1 MSFCSPLAKDQV
13 KCFDTEDLTIFI
25 EIYNKYF
32 ADKIKSITYR
42 AINNKLKDV
51 LGDKKH
57 YLWFDYLCQHCSF
70 NECLKLNNISD
81 NRLLPKKPA
90 EWYMNRTAW
99 LSNFD
104 IEDVLIHYH
113 KCKKYNYEFVGV
125 FTVDFAV
132 KESNGKCKYY
142 DNKCNP
148 DIRDNIKKNKKYLG
162 IVTNLDRFD
171 QGGSHWTSIFIV
183 IDPTLPSYGIYY
195 YDSGGNGIP
204 PLIMLYI
211 NEVKKQL
218 KELYPTKKCRIRV
231 NRKQHQKTTTE
242 CGMFAITYQ
251 IRWITKLLKN
261 KDTKEY
267 DVLNNKIMT
276 DTNMILNRDKLFAPR
291 LDKD

>member
-13 KCFDTEDLTIFI
+13 KCFDTEDLKIFI

-32 ADKIKSITYR
+32 ANKIKSITYR

-183 IDPTLPSYGIYY
+183 MDPTLPSYGIYC

-211 NEVKKQL
+211 NEVKKQV
-218 KELYPTKKCRIRV
+218 KELYQTKKDRIRV
-231 NRKQHQKTTTE
+231 TRKKHNKTT
-242 CGMFAITYQ
+242 
-251 IRWITKLLKN
+251 N
-261 KDTKEY
+261 K
-267 DVLNNKIMT
+267 
-276 DTNMILNRDKLFAPR
+276 
-291 LDKD
+291 